1 MFRHT
6 HPLYKAHDGLPIPA
20 FYPFSKNT
28 SRSEA
33 LHLAAANGQEAVV
46 KVRGTKLPGWGV
58 GLYGRMIDKNGDM
71 MKKRWG
77 YHEVLMRI

>member
-1 MFRHT
+1 MFIIIVTVEVAISGSTGMFRHT

-33 LHLAAANGQEAVV
+33 LHLAAANGGGG
-46 KVRGTKLPGWGV
+46 GTLWENDRQK
-58 GLYGRMIDKNGDM
+58 
-71 MKKRWG
+71 WG
-77 YHEVLMRI
+77 YDEKTMGIS

>member
-1 MFRHT
+1 MFIIIVTVEVAISGSTGMFRHT

-46 KVRGTKLPGWGV
+46 KVRGKKLPGWGWDSM
-58 GLYGRMIDKNGDM
+58 G
-71 MKKRWG
+71 
-77 YHEVLMRI
+77 E